1 MYVLEVD
8 VDVRSAPGSKVRD
21 ALRLPAISL
30 LGGKGTTAAMCGLGN
45 HCQCVYNS
53 LRNVVAEC
61 RGARV
66 AVERG

>member
-8 VDVRSAPGSKVRD
+8 VDVRSAPGSRVRG
-21 ALRLPAISL
+21 AIRLPTISL
-30 LGGKGTTAAMCGLGN
+30 LGCKGTTAAMCGLGN

-53 LRNVVAEC
+53 LRNVVAGC

-66 AVERG
+66 AVEEG